1 MNSDFCTS
9 LSSATR
15 RNVLLCHVSNVILAV
30 IFIFIFIFL
39 AENLFSFNCLEVGR
53 D

>member
-9 LSSATR
+9 LSSVTR
-15 RNVLLCHVSNVILAV
+15 RNALLCHVSNVILAV
-30 IFIFIFIFL
+30 IFIFIFL
-39 AENLFSFNCLEVGR
+39 AETLFSFNCLEVGR